1 MNSDKQA
8 AGFDVQ
14 AFARSGGERGQ
25 DSPIAEFPRLVDEAA
40 ADVGDRVV
48 HWHARGAS
56 RRTEGTGAQVWLH
69 LTAEATLP
77 VTCQRCLEP
86 VDQVLSVDRWFRFVG
101 DEATAEME
109 DEDADEDVLV
119 LDPYF
124 DLMALVEDE
133 LLMALPLVPRHDEC
147 PSAVP
152 LEHVDDQFEES
163 QQAKPNPFTA
173 LAGLKI
179 KPSKDEH

>member
-1 MNSDKQA
+1 MTSDKQA
-8 AGFDVQ
+8 PGFDVQ

-25 DSPIAEFPRLVDEAA
+25 DTPIADFRRLVEEAA
-40 ADVGDRVV
+40 GDVGDRVV
-48 HWHARGAS
+48 HWRARGAS
-56 RRTEGTGAQVWLH
+56 HRTGATGAQVWLH

-86 VDQVLSVDRWFRFVG
+86 VDQPLSVDRWFRFVG
-101 DEATAEME
+101 DEATAEFE
-109 DEDADEDVLV
+109 DEDAEEDVLV

-124 DLMALVEDE
+124 DLMALIEDE
-133 LLMALPLVPRHDEC
+133 LLMALPLVPRHEEC

-152 LEHVDDQFEES
+152 LEHADADFEQA

-179 KPSKDEH
+179 KPGKDDH